1 MYDELM
7 QSKTKNQAKSFNKHS
22 TAYSIALCFGVILLS
37 AGSWLFAYVWHWQNR
52 SHVLEIYCF
61 KPDSGSTATE
71 IAIFIRTPEGKTAL
85 IDGGKS
91 DAIIHDLTSV
101 MPFYD
106 RTIDTLILTNDD
118 DSHAT
123 GLVAVLGRYHVG
135 QVYEMA
141 VPATSSSAYTE
152 FENILAH
159 SLAKNAIHEEVGE
172 GDTMNIGEFSA
183 KVIFP
188 PALSTVSTAS
198 TTDFKFSKTNA
209 PTLAFS
215 LTYGSTTLFFGGL
228 ITKIE
233 QKYIAATMASSSNV
247 SSSTILI
254 LPKGENISAVDE
266 GFFSAL
272 HPNIVVISRKPRSVT
287 VKSDTAMPAVVIA
300 TTTKTGKIKK
310 QSKPPKP
317 PFDISTMPDI
327 SITNLAIDGDVEFI
341 SDGSTFIEKN
351 I

>member
-1 MYDELM
+1 M
-7 QSKTKNQAKSFNKHS
+7 QSQTKNQAKSFNKHS

-52 SHVLEIYCF
+52 PHVLEIYCF

-71 IAIFIRTPEGKTAL
+71 IAIFIRTPQGK
-85 IDGGKS
+85 
-91 DAIIHDLTSV
+91 TSV

-172 GDTMNIGEFSA
+172 GDTMNIGELSA

-188 PALSTVSTAS
+188 PTLSTVSTAS

-228 ITKIE
+228 ITKTE